1 MTTYPFPKSQ
11 FFPKWKVRVNVDL
24 REGLVVRG
32 RWSGSHL
39 APPEHSPTLTH
50 SKTCHNNLQIK
61 NLPSS
66 TSNTGMPS
74 FFLDSGDSRKKPYS
88 KAYSTAYSSF
98 VSPTQSNIR
107 SNFILHVL
115 LIPPLQTIICQR
127 RIANKLSFLHT
138 STAVYPRWSPLHVFW
153 IRQPENVLDIHAHYI
168 ILCWL
173 LISSVTTCMCY
184 RSIFKPTVG
193 WFSFSFVS

>member
-1 MTTYPFPKSQ
+1 MS
-11 FFPKWKVRVNVDL
+11 VNVDL
-24 REGLVVRG
+24 GEGLVVRG
-32 RWSGSHL
+32 RWSGGHL
-39 APPEHSPTLTH
+39 APPEHSPKLTH

-107 SNFILHVL
+107 SNFIFHGL
-115 LIPPLQTIICQR
+115 LIPPLQTIICQG
-127 RIANKLSFLHT
+127 RIAN
-138 STAVYPRWSPLHVFW
+138 
-153 IRQPENVLDIHAHYI
+153 E
-168 ILCWL
+168 
-173 LISSVTTCMCY
+173 
-184 RSIFKPTVG
+184 
-193 WFSFSFVS
+193 FSFFAYINSCISKVITITCILSNTTRKCVGHTCTLHNIMLTFNFSSHYMYVLQLKIKFRLKFFNLH